1 MPTVYSIRHVV
12 ESVLAS
18 YLSADAGLA
27 GVNVYKGDSSDVM
40 VLPKIIVLCDAARGA
55 PGLGDPLGNY
65 SCSVR
70 ITVVSNADDTTLT
83 THRERC
89 AQLVG
94 AMTNTTALGT
104 AFTTDA
110 QAQFYDIGVESEA
123 EGVDERSWVTAFSYD
138 LWACLNPGA

>member
-18 YLSADAGLA
+18 YLSADAGLT
-27 GVNVYKGDSSDVM
+27 GVNVYKGDSQDVM

-55 PGLGDPLGNY
+55 PPLGDPMGNY

-83 THRERC
+83 THRQRC

-94 AMTNTTALGT
+94 AMSNTTALAT
-104 AFTTDA
+104 AFSTDG
-110 QAQFYDIGVESEA
+110 QALFYDCGVESEA
-123 EGVDERSWVTAFSYD
+123 EGVDERSWATAFSYD
-138 LWACLNPGA
+138 VLVVLPPA